1 MIVIPWRHAHQN
13 PLGKALA
20 SVPPPMDADTVRSH
34 PGDPQTSHRSGELGK
49 LILIELLHGAGPGGP
64 VITPGHSEVVR
75 VTNSNVSLGA
85 RQPETAVDA
94 VLLEVN
100 LLEVPEPH
108 PERIPVH
115 GEAGQG
121 EMLDRQVAGDG
132 EPGGAGK
139 KPCLLDAELVKVLAV
154 PDFARDLSVAVLAT
168 IDQSG

>member
-1 MIVIPWRHAHQN
+1 MIIFPWRHAHQN

-20 SVPPPMDADTVRSH
+20 SVPPPMDTDTVRSH
-34 PGDPQTSHRSGELGK
+34 PGGPQTSHRSGELGK
-49 LILIELLHGAGPGGP
+49 LLLTELLHGAGPGGP
-64 VITPGHSEVVR
+64 VLAPGYSEVVR

-108 PERIPVH
+108 PERVPVH

-132 EPGGAGK
+132 ETGGAGK
-139 KPCLLDAELVKVLAV
+139 KSCLLDAELVKVLAV
-154 PDFARDLSVAVLAT
+154 PDSSRDLSVALLAT